1 MSYDLIENTL
11 IRVGEQLSDRL
22 SPSLGYARMSSSN
35 SECYRNR
42 AVDCGPVCGL
52 EPPHASVEQR

>member
-11 IRVGEQLSDRL
+11 IRVGEQLSDRS

-42 AVDCGPVCGL
+42 AVDCCRKAVI
-52 EPPHASVEQR
+52 AS